1 MRVECEICGAYT
13 EDSNQIEWAKK
24 YRTCPECRHIGSLF
38 IAEEDESMR
47 EFNIDVTINM
57 SFNIHAKNYEEAKDI
72 VGRKIRQGVG
82 AYDSLYF
89 NRAEEVV
96 DYDTED
102 CEFENEYEVLCFNT
116 DGILVHEYS
125 IEADHTLGAATAAE
139 EFFRDDYP
147 AETLETIRVIVG
159 DDFEEY
165 NV

>member
-1 MRVECEICGAYT
+1 
-13 EDSNQIEWAKK
+13 
-24 YRTCPECRHIGSLF
+24 
-38 IAEEDESMR
+38 MR

-57 SFNIHAKNYEEAKDI
+57 SFNIHAKNHEEAKDI
-72 VGRKIRQGVG
+72 VGQKIRQGVG

-89 NRAEEVV
+89 NRAEEVL
-96 DYDTED
+96 DYDV
-102 CEFENEYEVLCFNT
+102 EFENEYEVMCFNT

-139 EFFRDDYP
+139 EFFKDDYP

>member
-1 MRVECEICGAYT
+1 M
-13 EDSNQIEWAKK
+13 K
-24 YRTCPECRHIGSLF
+24 
-38 IAEEDESMR
+38 

-57 SFNIHAKNYEEAKDI
+57 SFNIQAKSYEEAKDM
-72 VGRKIRQGVG
+72 VGQKIRQNLG

-89 NRAEEVV
+89 NRV
-96 DYDTED
+96 ED
-102 CEFENEYEVLCFNT
+102 CEFENEYEVMCFNA

-139 EFFRDDYP
+139 EFFKDDFP